1 MKNLILAGGGHGH
14 INILKR
20 LIKSPLKDINITLI
34 TDYGRQYYSGMLSGF
49 VEGIYT
55 EDEISFDVRELSKRA
70 NVNYVEEKII
80 SIDKNKKVVTTENDE
95 YSYDFLSINLGSMAN
110 VNFPV
115 DDNGVL
121 NVKPISKLVEAKE
134 NFLKKGFK
142 DESKKI
148 YFIGGGAS
156 GVELAFSFREAFK
169 NFDITIITSGEIL
182 ENFNEKS
189 RNKVRKLLNKKNIN
203 LVEGSFVTEIKNHTI
218 ITESVNYEFDY
229 VFLTSGFKGVDVKYI
244 DFDVDKRNYVTVDER
259 LMVDEST
266 FSMGDSANIYKY
278 PNLPKAGVFAIR
290 EAPILLENLMSALKN
305 SGDKKSYEP
314 QLKYLQILNCGGK
327 KAIMNYGKFSFYG
340 RLSWWLKDKI
350 DRKYM
355 EI

>member
-34 TDYGRQYYSGMLSGF
+34 TDYGRQYYSGMISGF
-49 VEGIYT
+49 IEGIYT
-55 EDEISFDVRELSKRA
+55 EDDISFDVRELAKRA

-80 SIDKNKKVVTTENDE
+80 SIDKNKQVVTTENNE
-95 YSYDFLSINLGSMAN
+95 YNYDFLSINLGSMAN
-110 VNFPV
+110 VNFSV

-121 NVKPISKLVEAKE
+121 NVKPISELIETKE
-134 NFLKKGFK
+134 SFLKKGFK
-142 DESKKI
+142 DEVKKI

-156 GVELAFSFREAFK
+156 GVELAFSFKEAFK

-189 RNKVRKLLNKKNIN
+189 RTKVKKILKKKNIK
-203 LVEGSFVTEIKNHTI
+203 LIEGEQVRKIEEHI
-218 ITESVNYEFDY
+218 IETGNAKYEFDY

-244 DFDVDKRNYVTVDER
+244 DFDVDDRNYVTVDER

-278 PNLPKAGVFAIR
+278 PKLPKAGVFAIR
-290 EAPILLENLMSALKN
+290 EAPILLENLMSALRN

>member
-70 NVNYVEEKII
+70 NVNYVEEEII

-182 ENFNEKS
+182 ENFNEK
-189 RNKVRKLLNKKNIN
+189 
-203 LVEGSFVTEIKNHTI
+203 
-218 ITESVNYEFDY
+218 
-229 VFLTSGFKGVDVKYI
+229 
-244 DFDVDKRNYVTVDER
+244 
-259 LMVDEST
+259 
-266 FSMGDSANIYKY
+266 
-278 PNLPKAGVFAIR
+278 
-290 EAPILLENLMSALKN
+290 
-305 SGDKKSYEP
+305 
-314 QLKYLQILNCGGK
+314 
-327 KAIMNYGKFSFYG
+327 
-340 RLSWWLKDKI
+340 
-350 DRKYM
+350 
-355 EI
+355 

>member
-1 MKNLILAGGGHGH
+1 MKNLLLAGGGHGH

-34 TDYGRQYYSGMLSGF
+34 TDYGRQYYSGMISGF
-49 VEGIYT
+49 IEGIYT
-55 EDEISFDVRELSKRA
+55 EDDISFDVRELAKRA

-80 SIDKNKKVVTTENDE
+80 SIDKNKQVVTTENTE
-95 YSYDFLSINLGSMAN
+95 YNYDFLSINLGSMAN
-110 VNFPV
+110 VNFSV

-121 NVKPISKLVEAKE
+121 NVKPISELIETKE
-134 NFLKKGFK
+134 SFLKKGFK
-142 DESKKI
+142 DEVKKI

-156 GVELAFSFREAFK
+156 GVELAFSFKEAFK

-189 RNKVRKLLNKKNIN
+189 RTKVKKILKKKNIK
-203 LVEGSFVTEIKNHTI
+203 LIEGEQVRKIEEHI
-218 ITESVNYEFDY
+218 IETGNAKYEFDY

-278 PNLPKAGVFAIR
+278 PKLPKAGVFAIR
-290 EAPILLENLMSALKN
+290 EAPILLENLMSALRN

-355 EI
+355 DI

>member
-1 MKNLILAGGGHGH
+1 MKNLLLAGGGHGH
-14 INILKR
+14 INILKK

-34 TDYGRQYYSGMLSGF
+34 TDYGRQYYSGMISGF

-55 EDEISFDVRELSKRA
+55 EDDISFDVRELAKRA

-80 SIDKNKKVVTTENDE
+80 LIDKNKQVVTTENNE
-95 YSYDFLSINLGSMAN
+95 YNYDFLSINLGSIAN
-110 VNFPV
+110 VNFSV

-121 NVKPISKLVEAKE
+121 NVKPISELIETKE
-134 NFLKKGFK
+134 SFLKKGFK
-142 DESKKI
+142 DEVKKI

-156 GVELAFSFREAFK
+156 GVELAFSFKKAFK

-189 RNKVRKLLNKKNIN
+189 RTKVKKILKKKNIK
-203 LVEGSFVTEIKNHTI
+203 LIEGEQVRKIEEHVIETENAKF
-218 ITESVNYEFDY
+218 EFDY

-244 DFDVDKRNYVTVDER
+244 DFDVDDRNYVTVDER
-259 LMVDEST
+259 LMVDQNI
-266 FSMGDSANIYKY
+266 FAMGDSANIYKY

-290 EAPILLENLMSALKN
+290 EAPILLENLMSALRN

-355 EI
+355 KI

>member
-1 MKNLILAGGGHGH
+1 MKKLILAGGGHGH
-14 INILKR
+14 INILKK
-20 LIKSPLKDINITLI
+20 LIKSPMKDIDITLI
-34 TDYGRQYYSGMLSGF
+34 TDFGKQYYSGMISGF
-49 VEGIYT
+49 IEGIYT
-55 EDEISFDVRELSKRA
+55 EDDISFDVRELCKRA

-80 SIDKNKKVVTTENDE
+80 SIDKNKQVVTTENNE
-95 YSYDFLSINLGSMAN
+95 YNYDFLSINLGSVAN
-110 VNFPV
+110 VNFSV

-121 NVKPISKLVEAKE
+121 NVKPISELIETKE
-134 NFLKKGFK
+134 SFLKKGFK
-142 DESKKI
+142 DEVKKI

-156 GVELAFSFREAFK
+156 GVELAFSFKKAFK
-169 NFDITIITSGEIL
+169 NFDITIITSEEIL

-189 RNKVRKLLNKKNIN
+189 RTKVKKILKKKNIK
-203 LVEGSFVTEIKNHTI
+203 LIEGEQVRKIEEHVIETENAKF
-218 ITESVNYEFDY
+218 EFDY

-244 DFDVDKRNYVTVDER
+244 DFDVDDRNYVTVDER
-259 LMVDEST
+259 LMVDQNI
-266 FSMGDSANIYKY
+266 FAMGDSANIYKY
-278 PNLPKAGVFAIR
+278 PKLPKAGVFAIR
-290 EAPILLENLMSALKN
+290 EAPILLENLMSALRN

>member
-1 MKNLILAGGGHGH
+1 MKNLLLAGGGHGH
-14 INILKR
+14 INILKK

-34 TDYGRQYYSGMLSGF
+34 TDYGRQYYSGMISGF
-49 VEGIYT
+49 IEGIYT
-55 EDEISFDVRELSKRA
+55 EDEISFDVRELSKWA

-80 SIDKNKKVVTTENDE
+80 SIDKNKQVVTTENNE
-95 YSYDFLSINLGSMAN
+95 YNYDFLSINLGSIAN

-115 DDNGVL
+115 NDNGVL
-121 NVKPISKLVEAKE
+121 NVKPISELIETKE
-134 NFLKKGFK
+134 SFLKKGFK
-142 DESKKI
+142 DEVKKI

-156 GVELAFSFREAFK
+156 GVELAFSFKEAFK

-189 RNKVRKLLNKKNIN
+189 RTKVKKILKKKNIK
-203 LVEGSFVTEIKNHTI
+203 LIEGEQVRKIEEHVIETENAK
-218 ITESVNYEFDY
+218 YEFDY

-290 EAPILLENLMSALKN
+290 EAPILLENLMSALRN